1 MSARYRAL
9 YNVENS
15 FEQRSQCFFLSF
27 LLIIKYESLKYSV
40 FINIFNRITILFV
53 GILMQK
59 GLSSFLICL
68 TTIFC
73 VGFLQAQVLV
83 PSSCIPR
90 PFDNTDFNLPAT
102 SNSTY
107 QGNGVFRLTPNI
119 GGQGGA
125 SWYRRRLDMRV
136 NFRIAVELYLG
147 ANDVGADGIAFVLQ
161 NLDTGQGSTGGG
173 LGYGGGTPISPSMA
187 IEFDTWTNDGAD
199 PATGEDHIAFVTNG
213 NTDTMPLAAD
223 ITLVDNLEN
232 GNYHT
237 VVISWNP
244 DTQILGYDFT
254 HSNGTV
260 YSDTK
265 SVNLIAMMGT
275 PIAFWGFTAST
286 GGFNNE
292 QSVRFN
298 DNSICVVDATF
309 PVTVGNNYH
318 TSTGLVSLTQDDTQ
332 YLCSLFSNN
341 FYNTAYHNGENLEPT
356 VGDYIL
362 YNNLYPPPQQ
372 LVQGTGTAY
381 FKMFDYNKIV
391 EVRKSDGEIIAVY
404 NCP

>member
-1 MSARYRAL
+1 
-9 YNVENS
+9 
-15 FEQRSQCFFLSF
+15 
-27 LLIIKYESLKYSV
+27 
-40 FINIFNRITILFV
+40 
-53 GILMQK
+53 
-59 GLSSFLICL
+59 
-68 TTIFC
+68 
-73 VGFLQAQVLV
+73 
-83 PSSCIPR
+83 
-90 PFDNTDFNLPAT
+90 
-102 SNSTY
+102 
-107 QGNGVFRLTPNI
+107 
-119 GGQGGA
+119 
-125 SWYRRRLDMRV
+125 MRV

-187 IEFDTWTNDGAD
+187 IEFDTWTNGGAD

-254 HSNGTV
+254 HSNRTV

-381 FKMFDYNKIV
+381 FKMFDFNKIV

>member
-15 FEQRSQCFFLSF
+15 FEQRSQYLFLYF
-27 LLIIKYESLKYSV
+27 LFIIKYERLKYSV

-53 GILMQK
+53 GFLMQK

-107 QGNGVFRLTPNI
+107 QGNGVFRLTQNI

-147 ANDVGADGIAFVLQ
+147 ANDAGADGIAFVLQ

-187 IEFDTWTNDGAD
+187 IEFDTWTNGGAD

-232 GNYHT
+232 GNYHI

-356 VGDYIL
+356 VGDYII

-381 FKMFDYNKIV
+381 FKMFDFNKIV

>member
-1 MSARYRAL
+1 M
-9 YNVENS
+9 
-15 FEQRSQCFFLSF
+15 
-27 LLIIKYESLKYSV
+27 K
-40 FINIFNRITILFV
+40 
-53 GILMQK
+53 QK
-59 GLSSFLICL
+59 GLTLFLLFL
-68 TTIFC
+68 TGYFC
-73 VGFLQAQVLV
+73 VSLLQAQVV
-83 PSSCIPR
+83 FPSSCIPR

-107 QGNGVFRLTPNI
+107 QGNGVFRLTPNQNT
-119 GGQGGA
+119 QGGA
-125 SWYRRRLDMRV
+125 AWYRRRLDMRV
-136 NFRIAVELYLG
+136 NFKIAVEVNLG
-147 ANDVGADGIAFVLQ
+147 NSDGGADGIAFVLQ

-173 LGYGGGTPISPSMA
+173 LGYGGGAPISPSMA
-187 IEFDTWTNDGAD
+187 IEFDTWTNAGAD
-199 PATGEDHIAFVTNG
+199 PATGEDHIAFVENG
-213 NTDTMPLAAD
+213 NTNTMPPEAD
-223 ITLVDNLEN
+223 ITIVDNLEN
-232 GNYHT
+232 GNYHS
-237 VVISWNP
+237 VVISWDS
-244 DTQILGYDFT
+244 DTQTLGYEFT

-286 GGFNNE
+286 GGARNE

-318 TSTGLVSLTQDDTQ
+318 TSSGLVSLTQEDYQ
-332 YLCSLFSNN
+332 YLCSLFSNA
-341 FYNTAYHNGENLEPT
+341 FYNTAYHNGENLEPV
-356 VGDYIL
+356 VGDYII

-372 LVQGTGTAY
+372 LVQGLGTAF

-391 EVRKSDGEIIAVY
+391 EVRKSDGEIINVF

>member
-1 MSARYRAL
+1 
-9 YNVENS
+9 
-15 FEQRSQCFFLSF
+15 
-27 LLIIKYESLKYSV
+27 
-40 FINIFNRITILFV
+40 
-53 GILMQK
+53 MQK
-59 GLSSFLICL
+59 GLSPFLISL
-68 TTIFC
+68 TTIFF
-73 VGFLQAQVLV
+73 VGFLQAQVVV

-107 QGNGVFRLTPNI
+107 QGNGLFRLTPNLNT
-119 GGQGGA
+119 QVGA
-125 SWYRRRLDMRV
+125 AWYRRRLDMRV

-147 ANDVGADGIAFVLQ
+147 ASDAGADGIAFVLQ

-173 LGYGGGTPISPSMA
+173 LGYGGGAPISPSMA
-187 IEFDTWTNDGAD
+187 IEFDTWTNGGAD

-213 NTDTMPLAAD
+213 NANTMPLAAD

-232 GNYHT
+232 GNYHS
-237 VVISWNP
+237 VVISWDP
-244 DTQILGYDFT
+244 DTQVLDYEFT
-254 HSNGTV
+254 HSNGTI
-260 YSDTK
+260 YIDTK

-286 GGFNNE
+286 GGARNE